1 MTDLKD
7 ILKNKRPHLADSSLR
22 TYKSILTN
30 IYKKCFPDDDSI
42 DLKKFNDIK
51 CIMNHLKD
59 IPFNKRKTILA
70 SLVVITDN
78 DEYKKL
84 MIDDIKEYN
93 TEKISQKADGKF
105 SDMLKIDD
113 VEKVLK
119 KLESNAK
126 HLYKDEHLS
135 MGDLQKIQNY
145 VLLALTGGIYQPPRR
160 SLDWLIKFRNYDA
173 EKDNYVNMKNKTF
186 VFNQFKTKSSK
197 GQQILPISKLLFPI
211 IKKWISV
218 IPAESDYLLFDN
230 KFHSMKPSQITH
242 RLNIVFGKSISTSML
257 RHIYLS
263 SKFANVNLKEL
274 TDTSEAMGNSPL
286 QALEYVKR

>member
-1 MTDLKD
+1 MDLID
-7 ILKNKRPHLADSSLR
+7 VLKKKRPHLAESSLR

-42 DLKKFNDIK
+42 DLKNFSDTK
-51 CIMNHLKD
+51 CIIDHLKD
-59 IPFNKRKTILA
+59 IPFNKRKTTLA

-93 TEKISQKADGKF
+93 NEKILQKADGKF
-105 SDMLKIDD
+105 EDMLKIED

-119 KLESNAK
+119 KLEMDAK
-126 HLYKDEHLS
+126 HLYKSEHKT

-145 VLLALTGGIYQPPRR
+145 ILLALTGGVYQPPRR

-173 EKDNYVNMKNKTF
+173 ENDNHVNMKNKTF
-186 VFNQFKTKSSK
+186 VFNNFKTKSSK
-197 GQQILPISKLLFPI
+197 GQQVIPISKPLYAI
-211 IKKWISV
+211 VKKWISV
-218 IPAESDYLLFDN
+218 IPAGSDYLLFDN
-230 KFHSMKPSQITH
+230 KMHSMKPSQITH
-242 RLNIVFGKSISTSML
+242 RLNSVFGKPISTSML

-263 SKFANVNLKEL
+263 SKFANVNLKDL
-274 TDTSEAMGNSPL
+274 VNTATDMGNSAM